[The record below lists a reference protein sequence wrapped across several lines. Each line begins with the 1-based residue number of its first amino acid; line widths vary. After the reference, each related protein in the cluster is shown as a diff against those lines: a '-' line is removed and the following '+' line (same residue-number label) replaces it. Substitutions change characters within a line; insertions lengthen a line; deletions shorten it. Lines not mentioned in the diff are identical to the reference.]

1 MKINHLTVNVCLLFA
16 FANAFGQTV
25 ILDSNQANPLRAV
38 AGNDTTIISG
48 RQAILGSHPTAVD
61 GYGGYIYQWSPAN
74 SLSDV
79 TQPNPVARP
88 LVTTTYMLTITDMK
102 NCSSSDE
109 VTITVEADGIDVNEA
124 LTHFRVYPNPSD
136 GKLKVDLDGVSGSI
150 RLRMI
155 NSIGVVVYDINRVIN
170 NSFCEELDTKF
181 LPMGNYLMMMIYK
194 DKLVTRKVVVL

>member
-1 MKINHLTVNVCLLFA
+1 MKINHLTVSACFLFA
-16 FANAFGQTV
+16 FTAAFGQTV
-25 ILDSNQANPLRAV
+25 NLDSNQANALQAV

-48 RQAILGSHPTAVD
+48 RQAILGSHPTAID
-61 GYGGYIYQWSPAN
+61 GYGGYIYHWSPAT

-109 VTITVEADGIDVNEA
+109 VTITVEASGIDINQILA
-124 LTHFRVYPNPSD
+124 RFRVYPNPSD
-136 GKLKVDLDGVSGSI
+136 DNLNVDLDGISGSI

-155 NSIGVVVYDINRVIN
+155 NSTGVVIYDIDREIN
-170 NSFCEELDTKF
+170 DVLREELDTRF
-181 LPMGNYLMMMIYK
+181 LPMGNYLIMLIYK
-194 DKLVTRKVVVL
+194 DKIVTRSVVVF